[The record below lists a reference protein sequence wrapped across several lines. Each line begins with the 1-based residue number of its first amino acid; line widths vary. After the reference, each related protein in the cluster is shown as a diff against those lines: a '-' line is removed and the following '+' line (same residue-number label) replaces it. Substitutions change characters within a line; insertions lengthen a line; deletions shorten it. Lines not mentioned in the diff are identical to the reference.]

1 MIAQEPANS
10 KIVLPQESQTK
21 GGKELQDP
29 KLQCTCQQRKHNDL
43 SVEKS
48 DNVPYDFPGQTVF
61 IIQEMTMRVQLSSQ
75 YHLESC
81 ALSTLVSYICFS
93 VLYSLDSIYLEVENL
108 T

>member
-10 KIVLPQESQTK
+10 KIVLPQESRTK

-29 KLQCTCQQRKHNDL
+29 KLQRTQQRKHNDL

-81 ALSTLVSYICFS
+81 A
-93 VLYSLDSIYLEVENL
+93 
-108 T
+108 